1 MRKTFTLLFIMA
13 TLPIFYSCSKDI
25 LKSYDDRIIGTWELS
40 NINKFG
46 IGSSNNISFSEGD
59 VFSFSDNGALTYVSA
74 GSTFNGNWDIRKQYT
89 DDEANRSLHIT
100 AVDFNNQHV
109 RSEFFNDMAFTGT
122 NRFKAFIYS
131 GTRTYVFHF
140 SRR

>member
-13 TLPIFYSCSKDI
+13 TLPIFYSSSKDI

-59 VFSFSDNGALTYVSA
+59 VFSFSDNGQLSQRILFAVAT
-74 GSTFNGNWDIRKQYT
+74 
-89 DDEANRSLHIT
+89 RS
-100 AVDFNNQHV
+100 
-109 RSEFFNDMAFTGT
+109 MAM
-122 NRFKAFIYS
+122 A
-131 GTRTYVFHF
+131 
-140 SRR
+140 